1 MRFPT
6 RGSSSPCSPAA
17 PPPRRPPRRNR
28 RPSSATCACST
39 GPPSA
44 ALGNVLIRGTRIAEI
59 GPRLDAP
66 ADATVVDE
74 TDGRFSRA
82 S

>member
-1 MRFPT
+1 
-6 RGSSSPCSPAA
+6 
-17 PPPRRPPRRNR
+17 
-28 RPSSATCACST
+28 
-39 GPPSA
+39 
-44 ALGNVLIRGTRIAEI
+44 VLIRGTRIAEI